1 MINKIEIYKKC
12 FIRVCIRAVIT
23 RVRSFRSGEQTPRRS
38 HKSFTILHKIGLF
51 FEEIKTGSDAINIF
65 HKTLWF
71 VEEVS
76 GDIPRI
82 LEPQKLVF
90 KGTEL

>member
-1 MINKIEIYKKC
+1 LINKIEIYKKC
-12 FIRVCIRAVIT
+12 FIRVFIRAVLT
-23 RVRSFRSGEQTPRRS
+23 RVRSFRSVEQTPRS
-38 HKSFTILHKIGLF
+38 HKSFTALHKIGLF